1 MKLRN
6 KQTCYLK
13 KRVVRTADDGGKYA
27 AYDEQTI
34 ELSATVYSGQGQMQ
48 EGMAGAVQQYQRKL
62 LMDEA
67 FTITVENK
75 VETYHITDRNGNE
88 FSLAAGDGICLY
100 ASPEQQPDYRI
111 AAIFP
116 VGHLKIMLEKI

>member
-6 KQTCYLK
+6 KHTCYLK
-13 KRVVRTADDGGKYA
+13 KRIVRKADDGGKYA
-27 AYDEQTI
+27 AYEEQAV

-48 EGMAGAVQQYQRKL
+48 EGMAGAIQQYQRKL
-62 LMDEA
+62 LMDDA

-75 VETYHITDRNGNE
+75 VETYHITDRSGNR
-88 FSLAAGDGICLY
+88 FTLAAGDGICLY

-116 VGHLKIMLEKI
+116 VGHLKIALEKI